1 MSFLPL
7 DIDPQALKGMTDH
20 AEAAF
25 PNECCGFFY
34 GSEDG
39 QIRAVTVSTEVTNS
53 KEGDQRRRFAI
64 SHKDY
69 LNAERHAA
77 REGLTLLGV
86 YHSHPFIRRFR
97 VNTIWPWPSPISATS
112 SSACNPR
119 APPMSAAGNSTNS
132 GTSPKRRSWPF
143 LKLGAS
149 PDIETTTQHP

>member
-7 DIDPQALKGMTDH
+7 DIDPQALKAMTDH

-39 QIRAVTVSTEVTNS
+39 QIRTVTISTEVTNS

-64 SHKDY
+64 SDKDY

-86 YHSHPFIRRFR
+86 YHSHPLHPAI
-97 VNTIWPWPSPISATS
+97 PSEHDLAVALPYFSYIIVSVQ
-112 SSACNPR
+112 PE
-119 APPMSAAGNSTNS
+119 
-132 GTSPKRRSWPF
+132 GTAHVRSWQLDESRQF
-143 LKLGAS
+143 AEEAIVAL
-149 PDIETTTQHP
+149 PDNWRVS